1 MKRKNIYYV
10 PQNWVPCLKFSVIFS
25 LRVKAGA
32 SVGSILVSVTS
43 RGKRFRYALGQ
54 HRVPEWHWDYQR
66 QRMIPGTPRA
76 EEINAEIDRYLQA
89 IIFFYSSSRTADAEQ
104 PTLEGLKATLFPARV
119 HASKRV
125 DQSSIV
131 GLFQRFIR
139 EHTNGGRPLSHLT
152 VKNYK
157 TALSSWQAY
166 EKHCGKKFFISD
178 FLVPDNERTQKARK
192 IIETYQRFLIE
203 VGIGNTPLADNTA
216 RKRLKVL
223 STMFRWAEAELG
235 IQLLRKISMKGETI
249 SKYSISL
256 TQHEVEAISKV
267 KLRSGSKLDHV
278 RNMMILALNFGI
290 RHSEYLL
297 VKPELWREPY
307 QLITTPK
314 TGSTCLLIHRPQVR
328 DILKK
333 YEANGFP
340 ASLRI
345 NQKINREIKEICR
358 LAGLNRLVN
367 KTITR
372 DGIDHHETVELH
384 TIVSTH
390 TLWRTKITLDLS
402 NGRNMRDICLET
414 GQDESTARTHYD
426 RPNLDEHVRRL
437 GIEKSL

>member
-1 MKRKNIYYV
+1 MA
-10 PQNWVPCLKFSVIFS
+10 C
-25 LRVKAGA
+25 
-32 SVGSILVSVTS
+32 VTYA
-43 RGKRFRYALGQ
+43 GKRLRYALGFD
-54 HRVPEWHWDYQR
+54 RVPLPHWDPTR
-66 QRMIPGTPRA
+66 QRMYPRTPRA
-76 EEINAEIDRYLQA
+76 TEINEEIDRHLEA
-89 IIFFYSSSRTADAEQ
+89 VIFFFSSSRTADAEQ

-119 HASKRV
+119 HASKRE

-166 EKHCGKKFFISD
+166 EKHCGKMFFISD

-192 IIETYQRFLIE
+192 IIESYQRFLIE

-223 STMFRWAEAELG
+223 STMFHWAEAELG
-235 IQLLRKISMKGETI
+235 IQLLRKISMKGEII
-249 SKYSISL
+249 SKYSVSL
-256 TQHEVEAISKV
+256 TQDEVEAISKV

-390 TLWRTKITLDLS
+390 TLRRTKITLDLS